1 MALSKGDEK
10 GFESA
15 SAAYSEAESELAS
28 LVRSSIGVVQARHQ
42 AELGKASHVIDKLL
56 SGTGGWE
63 EGCPKALLPV
73 IQRVA
78 DQLSALKAKELA
90 LNLVDSKIMI
100 ADNDRVLNYCNHS
113 ANKMLKESQSEL
125 NKRLGNFRLEDLMGG
140 SIDRYHKDPEQTAQI
155 LRQMTGT
162 KEVALR
168 FGSKDFRLRVQA
180 LTAQAGEKLGFMA
193 EWVDITEEKLVMQE
207 VSDLVDSI
215 QKGVLNKRIDLEGKV
230 GLLQNLGSNINSALD
245 AVVGPLNVAANYVD
259 RISKGDIPEKITDNY
274 NGDFNT
280 IKNNLNTCIDVVNN
294 LVADANML
302 VNAAVEGRLETRAD
316 ASKHQGDFQ
325 KIVQGV
331 NETLDAVIGP
341 LNVAA
346 HYVDRISKGDIPE
359 KITDNYNGDFNT
371 IKNNLNT
378 CIDVVN
384 NLVADADMLSKAAVE
399 GRLETRADASKHQGD
414 FQKIVQGV
422 NETLD
427 AVIGPL
433 NVAANYVDRIS
444 KGDIPEKITDNY
456 NGDFN
461 TIKNNLN
468 TCIAVVNNLVADAD
482 MLVNAAV
489 EGRLETRADATK
501 HQGDF
506 RKIVQGVNETL
517 NAVIGPLNVAANYVD
532 RISKGDIPE
541 KITDNYNGDFNTIKN
556 NLNTCIDVVNNLVAD
571 ANMLSNAAVEGLL
584 ETRADAT
591 KHQGDFRKIVQGVNE
606 TLDAVIGPLNVAA
619 NYVDRISKGDIP
631 DKITDNYNGDFN
643 TIKNNL
649 NTCIDVVNNLVADAN
664 MLSNAAVEGR
674 LETRA
679 DATKHQGDFRKI
691 VQGVNETLDAVIG
704 PLNVAATY
712 VDRISKGDI
721 PEKITDNYNGDFN
734 TIKNNL
740 NRAIDA
746 VNKMTADANLLSKA
760 AVDGLL
766 STRADATQHEG
777 DFRKIVQGV
786 NETLDAVIGPLNVA
800 ANYVDRIS
808 KGDIPEKITDNYNG
822 DFNTIKNNLN
832 TCIDVVNDLV
842 ADANMLSNAAV
853 EGRLETRAD
862 ATKHQGDFRKIV
874 QGVNETLDA
883 VIGPLNVAANYVDR
897 ISKGDIPE
905 KITDNYNG
913 DFNTIKN
920 NLNTCIAVVNNLV
933 ADADMLVNAAVE
945 GRLETRADATKHQ
958 GDFRKIVQGVNE
970 TLDAV
975 IGPLNVAANYVDRIS
990 KGDIPE
996 KITDNYNGD
1005 FNNIKNNLNTCIA
1018 VVNNLVADANMLS
1031 NAAVE
1036 GRLET
1041 RADASKHQGDFRKIV
1056 QGVNQTLDAVIGPL
1070 NVAANYVDRISK
1082 GDIPEKITDNYN
1094 GDFNTIKNNLNRAI
1108 DAVNKMIADAR
1119 LLSKA
1124 AVDGLLSTRADATQH
1139 EGDFRKIVQG
1149 VNETLDAV
1157 IGPLNVAANY
1167 VDRISKGD
1175 IPEKITDNYNGDFNT
1190 IKNNLNTC
1198 IDVVNNLV
1206 ADANM
1211 LANAAVEGRLETR
1224 ADASRHQGDFRRIV
1238 IGVNETL
1245 DAVIAPIDEVKRVM
1259 AAVSKADL
1267 SQKIDTLYRGD
1278 FDELKVAVNRS
1289 VESLSSAMSEVRNV
1303 MDAAANG
1310 DLSKKV
1316 EGAYTGEFD
1325 VLKKAV
1331 NNTVTRLAD
1340 TIDQVRAVTS
1350 TLANAADQV
1359 SSTSLSL
1366 SQASSE
1372 QAASVE
1378 ESSASVEEM
1387 TASIQSNAQSAGET
1401 REMALK
1407 VSEKANNGGVAVS
1420 ETLSAM
1426 EQIASE
1432 ISIIDD
1438 IAYKTNLLALNAA
1451 IEAARAGDHGK
1462 GFAVVAA
1469 EVRKLAE
1476 RSQQAAQEI
1485 SKLAQNSVKKAQ
1497 HAGNLLDEIV
1507 PSIERTATLV
1517 SEIATASGQQSLG
1530 AGQINEAMSQ
1540 LSQLTQQNA
1549 GMSEELAATAESL
1562 TGESNNL
1569 RQLIDFFKTSEGHAV
1584 HSPKAVS
1591 GRKRETKSLVSAFDG
1606 DFEKF

>member
-1 MALSKGDEK
+1 MGFFRANANAGDCSRLKSALLAMSKGDET
-10 GFESA
+10 GFQSIPESY
-15 SAAYSEAESELAS
+15 SATEKELAS
-28 LVRSSIGVVQARHQ
+28 LINSSFESMRKKHQ
-42 AELGKASHVIDKLL
+42 NEQNKTINVLDKVL
-56 SGTGGWE
+56 SESKGWE
-63 EGCPKALLPV
+63 DDCPQVLLDTV
-73 IQRVA
+73 QRVSG
-78 DQLSALKAKELA
+78 QLSSLKAKEAA

-100 ADNDRVLNYCNHS
+100 ADNDRVLHYLNQS
-113 ANKMLKESQSEL
+113 ADKMLKESQSEL

-168 FGSKDFRLRVQA
+168 FGAKDFRLRVQA
-180 LTAQAGEKLGFMA
+180 LNTKSGDKLGFMA

-302 VNAAVEGRLETRAD
+302 SNAAVEGRLETRAD
-316 ASKHQGDFQ
+316 ASKHQGDFR

-331 NETLDAVIGP
+331 N
-341 LNVAA
+341 
-346 HYVDRISKGDIPE
+346 
-359 KITDNYNGDFNT
+359 
-371 IKNNLNT
+371 
-378 CIDVVN
+378 
-384 NLVADADMLSKAAVE
+384 
-399 GRLETRADASKHQGD
+399 Q
-414 FQKIVQGV
+414 
-422 NETLD
+422 TLD

-468 TCIAVVNNLVADAD
+468 
-482 MLVNAAV
+482 
-489 EGRLETRADATK
+489 
-501 HQGDF
+501 
-506 RKIVQGVNETL
+506 
-517 NAVIGPLNVAANYVD
+517 
-532 RISKGDIPE
+532 
-541 KITDNYNGDFNTIKN
+541 
-556 NLNTCIDVVNNLVAD
+556 
-571 ANMLSNAAVEGLL
+571 
-584 ETRADAT
+584 
-591 KHQGDFRKIVQGVNE
+591 
-606 TLDAVIGPLNVAA
+606 
-619 NYVDRISKGDIP
+619 
-631 DKITDNYNGDFN
+631 
-643 TIKNNL
+643 
-649 NTCIDVVNNLVADAN
+649 
-664 MLSNAAVEGR
+664 
-674 LETRA
+674 
-679 DATKHQGDFRKI
+679 
-691 VQGVNETLDAVIG
+691 
-704 PLNVAATY
+704 
-712 VDRISKGDI
+712 
-721 PEKITDNYNGDFN
+721 
-734 TIKNNL
+734 
-740 NRAIDA
+740 RAIDA
-746 VNKMTADANLLSKA
+746 VNKMIADARLLSQA

-766 STRADATQHEG
+766 STRADASQHEG

-832 TCIDVVNDLV
+832 TCID
-842 ADANMLSNAAV
+842 
-853 EGRLETRAD
+853 
-862 ATKHQGDFRKIV
+862 
-874 QGVNETLDA
+874 
-883 VIGPLNVAANYVDR
+883 
-897 ISKGDIPE
+897 
-905 KITDNYNG
+905 
-913 DFNTIKN
+913 
-920 NLNTCIAVVNNLV
+920 
-933 ADADMLVNAAVE
+933 
-945 GRLETRADATKHQ
+945 
-958 GDFRKIVQGVNE
+958 
-970 TLDAV
+970 
-975 IGPLNVAANYVDRIS
+975 
-990 KGDIPE
+990 
-996 KITDNYNGD
+996 
-1005 FNNIKNNLNTCIA
+1005 

-1124 AVDGLLSTRADATQH
+1124 AVDGLLSTRADASQH

-1211 LANAAVEGRLETR
+1211 LSNAAVEGRLETRADASKHQGDFRKIVQGVNETLDAVIGPLNVAANYVDRISKGDIPEKITDNYNGDFNTIKNNLNTCIDVVNNLVADANMLSNAAVEGRLETRADATKHQGDFRKIVQGVNETLDAVIGPLNVAANYVDRISKGDIPEKITDNYNGDFNTIKNNLNTCIDVVNNLVADANMLSNAAVEGRLETRADASKHQGDFRKIVQGVNQTLDAVIGPLNVAANYVDRISKGDIPEKITDNYNGDFNTIKNNLNRAIDAVNKMIADARLLSKAAVDGLLSTRADASQHEGDFRKIVQGVNETLDAVIGPLNVAANYVDRISKGDIPEKITDNYNGDFNTIKNNLNTCIDVVNNLVSDANMLANAAVEGRLETR
-1224 ADASRHQGDFRRIV
+1224 ADASKHQGDFRRIV

-1267 SQKIDTLYRGD
+1267 SQKIETLYRGD

-1289 VESLSSAMSEVRNV
+1289 VESLSSAMAEVRQV
-1303 MDAAANG
+1303 MNAAANG

-1316 EGAYTGEFD
+1316 EGTYTGEFD
-1325 VLKKAV
+1325 VLKEAV

-1401 REMALK
+1401 REMALR
-1407 VSEKANNGGVAVS
+1407 VSEKANNGGSAVS

-1507 PSIERTATLV
+1507 PAIERTATLV

-1584 HSPKAVS
+1584 QSPKPVS
-1591 GRKRETKSLVSAFDG
+1591 GRKRETKSVVSAFDG